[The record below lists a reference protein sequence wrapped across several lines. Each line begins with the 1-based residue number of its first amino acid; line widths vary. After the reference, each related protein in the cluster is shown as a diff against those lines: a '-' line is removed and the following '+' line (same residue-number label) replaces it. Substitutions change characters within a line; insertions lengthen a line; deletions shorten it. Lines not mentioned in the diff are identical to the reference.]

1 MEYGFVN
8 VRVSVFLQA
17 IFYLIK
23 TIVMSTRYETVFILT
38 PVLSDDQVKEAVT
51 NVKDFLKKNGATV
64 KHQSSWGLKKL
75 AYPIQNKSTGFYQLF
90 EFEADGDF
98 ISKFELELKRDERML
113 RFLTVKMNKNHIEF
127 AEKQRNKAAEV
138 SN

>member
-1 MEYGFVN
+1 
-8 VRVSVFLQA
+8 
-17 IFYLIK
+17 
-23 TIVMSTRYETVFILT
+23 MSTRYETVFILT

-127 AEKQRNKAAEV
+127 AEKQRNKAAEA